1 MVASPDG
8 FLRNANASIRLFRLG
23 TIDEDAILDELNQV
37 AENSLALL
45 TII

>member
-8 FLRNANASIRLFRLG
+8 YPENCECLH
-23 TIDEDAILDELNQV
+23 EDAILDELNQV